1 MLSGPSETYRE
12 VELRCYE
19 KADTPGNFNVQ
30 YFGIIDSLGIVLS
43 DASLAGLKARI
54 DAALD
59 APAPS
64 DTRPTTP

>member
-1 MLSGPSETYRE
+1 MLPGPSETYRD

-19 KADTPGNFNVQ
+19 KADTPGNFNIQ
-30 YFGIIDSLGIVLS
+30 YFGIVDSLGIVLS

-59 APAPS
+59 APASPG
-64 DTRPTTP
+64 TLPTTP

>member
-1 MLSGPSETYRE
+1 MLPGHSETYRE

-19 KADTPGNFNVQ
+19 KADTPGNFSTQ

-59 APAPS
+59 APASPG
-64 DTRPTTP
+64 TQPAVP